1 MSIQNLREQ
10 RAVKA
15 KSLHDLVNKK
25 EWKAAVDQPI
35 YDAGMAEIDALDAQ
49 IKNIND
55 YNKRIAEDALDNS
68 VIEAAE
74 RIGHD
79 KKSPESKVFAKWMRG
94 GDAALSAEEWRIQNT
109 MSTTTGSEGGF
120 TVQTS
125 VANQMLDALKWYGG
139 MRPVANVIQTAMG
152 NQINY
157 PTSDGTAEVGEL
169 IGQNTTATAAD
180 VVFGVV
186 SLPVYKYS
194 SKIVTV
200 PFELLQDSNVDIE
213 SRTPTSPWALVPASR
228 TASSPPPAPASRLQT
243 PHPRSPRSSTTQ
255 SLT

>member
-74 RIGHD
+74 RIGH
-79 KKSPESKVFAKWMRG
+79 ELR
-94 GDAALSAEEWRIQNT
+94 AER
-109 MSTTTGSEGGF
+109 
-120 TVQTS
+120 
-125 VANQMLDALKWYGG
+125 
-139 MRPVANVIQTAMG
+139 
-152 NQINY
+152 
-157 PTSDGTAEVGEL
+157 
-169 IGQNTTATAAD
+169 
-180 VVFGVV
+180 
-186 SLPVYKYS
+186 
-194 SKIVTV
+194 
-200 PFELLQDSNVDIE
+200 
-213 SRTPTSPWALVPASR
+213 
-228 TASSPPPAPASRLQT
+228 
-243 PHPRSPRSSTTQ
+243 
-255 SLT
+255 